1 MLPGGSKTV
10 LTKIEFFKKC
20 VFYHNEVTICVIE
33 KVTNLDVQIWVF
45 FGEMLFFTTV
55 KHTFLLHF
63 DRTK

>member
-1 MLPGGSKTV
+1 MLPAGSKTV

-45 FGEMLFFTTV
+45 FGEML
-55 KHTFLLHF
+55 LLQQ
-63 DRTK
+63 